1 MIKTQQ
7 SFSAAVEK
15 PVAPVRCIVQNLYFN
30 FKTFA
35 SVRHVCVKEHS
46 LTFQYLYVFV
56 VSISVGLQLLYL
68 RTSCDFLLY
77 LIAMSLP

>member
-46 LTFQYLYVFV
+46 LTFQYFICVCGFNFSGATVVVFE
-56 VSISVGLQLLYL
+56 
-68 RTSCDFLLY
+68 DF
-77 LIAMSLP
+77 M